1 MRRGPSGEPRRAW
14 PVERRLLLFFAIVYF
29 AQGTAGGLSK
39 QPVIYYFKSL
49 GMGADAV
56 AAVLALTAVP
66 WMIKPL
72 YGLLTDLVPLCG
84 YRRKSYL
91 MLMGGLAA
99 CGYLSLAEF
108 LSPQMIGWLLLVATL
123 GIAAVDVVADALMV
137 EEGLR
142 LGCVAQ
148 FQSQQWTWL
157 NMAAVTAALTGGW
170 LSHALAPDAAF
181 RTAALLMVAAPA
193 AVLIATWCLVH
204 ERPITIARDDTRRT
218 VRDLWRVLRSRPFW
232 TVGSLLI
239 CWSLI
244 PNFST
249 PLYYHV
255 VDRLHFD
262 QYFIGQLTCIGSLG
276 AAAGAY
282 AYRRWLVDCL
292 STASLLALSI
302 VSSAGMAVAYLGLRD
317 GRSAVLL
324 YFLAGAVSVTALLT
338 LFGLAARVCPP
349 RAAGF
354 TFAALMSLYSA
365 AAQVSA
371 MLTGYLYE
379 RVFVHHMT
387 PLIYLAALCTLG
399 ILAWVPLFR
408 SESDGRMERAGVPG

>member
-1 MRRGPSGEPRRAW
+1 
-14 PVERRLLLFFAIVYF
+14 
-29 AQGTAGGLSK
+29 
-39 QPVIYYFKSL
+39 
-49 GMGADAV
+49 MGV
-56 AAVLALTAVP
+56 
-66 WMIKPL
+66 
-72 YGLLTDLVPLCG
+72 
-84 YRRKSYL
+84 
-91 MLMGGLAA
+91 LAA
-99 CGYLSLAEF
+99 CAYLSLGQLF
-108 LSPQMIGWLLLVATL
+108 TPQMIGWLLLVATL

-142 LGCVAQ
+142 LGCVSQ
-148 FQSQQWTWL
+148 FQGQQWTWL

-170 LSHALAPDAAF
+170 LSHTLTPDAAF
-181 RTAALLMVAAPA
+181 QAAAWLMAAAPA
-193 AVLIATWCLVH
+193 AVLIATWWLVQ
-204 ERPITIARDDTRRT
+204 ERPAAIVRVDARRTARD
-218 VRDLWRVLRSRPFW
+218 VGRVLRSKPFW
-232 TVGSLLI
+232 TVGSLLT

-276 AAAGAY
+276 AAGGAY
-282 AYRRWLVDCL
+282 GYRRFLADRL
-292 STASLLALSI
+292 STSSLLTLSI
-302 VSSAGMAVAYLGLRD
+302 VLSAVMALGYLGLTD

-324 YFLAGAVSVTALLT
+324 YFLAGIVSITALLT

-354 TFAALMSLYSA
+354 TFAALMALYSA

-371 MLTGYLYE
+371 VVTGHLYE
-379 RVFVHHMT
+379 RVFDHHMT

-399 ILAWVPLFR
+399 VLAWVPFFR
-408 SESDGRMERAGVPG
+408 PEAEGRGRMEGAGALG